1 MIAVRVNT
9 PGGRKFRQGELV
21 RANKR
26 SVIVKLNK
34 KVYLPRSRVRRAFRR
49 LRYFLFGWPA
59 DYNYVKRNIQRDL
72 LPLTKR

>member
-34 KVYLPRSRVRRAFRR
+34 KVYLPRSRVRRAF
-49 LRYFLFGWPA
+49 WPA